1 MDANMM
7 LAADRKRLRR
17 WIQNEGV
24 VMCEDPEV
32 LAMARPVFIAFTETF
47 PAYIPDCVQ
56 DFYVYRCSEQPED
69 LQSMD
74 GINWKDCTRDAG
86 NLYSIGVSVEAL
98 EKGTAYAIMICLHEL
113 CHALCDIAEIGGNA
127 FHDERFHAILDGL
140 ISRYNRQTGTAV
152 ENDYLGLELHKD
164 IPQNH

>member
-1 MDANMM
+1 MDEKTM
-7 LAADRKRLRR
+7 LEADRKRLRR
-17 WIQNEGV
+17 WIQNEGA

-32 LAMARPVFIAFTETF
+32 LAMARPVFMAVTETF
-47 PAYIPDCVQ
+47 SAYIPDCVQ

-113 CHALCDIAEIGGNA
+113 CHALCDIAEIGGNDD
-127 FHDERFHAILDGL
+127 HDERFHAILDGL
-140 ISRYNRQTGTAV
+140 ISRYNRQNGTAV

-164 IPQNH
+164 IPKNH